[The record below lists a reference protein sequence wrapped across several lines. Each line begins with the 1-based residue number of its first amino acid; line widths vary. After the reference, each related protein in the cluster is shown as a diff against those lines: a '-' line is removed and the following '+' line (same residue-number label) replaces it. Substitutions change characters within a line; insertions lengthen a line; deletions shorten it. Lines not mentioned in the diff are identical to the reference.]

1 MLRGAAKGEG
11 KVKVFVTGGTGFI
24 GTHLIERLARDD
36 HELYCL
42 VRKTSDVRALV
53 KVGATLIIGD
63 VTDKASILEGMQG
76 CDWVANLA
84 NIYELWVPDGQV
96 YTDVNVHGT
105 RNVIECALE
114 AGVSKVVHV
123 STCVVYGK
131 PADCPYTE
139 ESPVGPV
146 RFSEYAQ
153 SKYDGD
159 LIAWEFYERKGLP
172 LVTIY
177 PGSVLGPGDTKA
189 TGRLIQKLI
198 QRRMPVRV
206 FPDSVLTWV
215 HVRDVVEAIVRAL
228 EKNDNIGEKYLLG
241 KYQLPLQEFGE
252 MICDIAGVPPPG
264 MRLPDFLVQM
274 NAALLTW
281 LASLTKK
288 PPMLGMSVDQ
298 IRSMKEGFRFDG
310 SKAERELGIVY
321 TPIRTALEEAIA
333 SYQENAT

>member
-1 MLRGAAKGEG
+1 M
-11 KVKVFVTGGTGFI
+11 KVFITGSTGFI

-42 VRKTSDVRALV
+42 VRKTSDVRVLE

-63 VTDKASILEGMQG
+63 VTDKASMLEGMQG
-76 CDWVANLA
+76 CDWIANLA
-84 NIYELWVPDGQV
+84 NIYELWVSDRQV

-105 RNVIECALE
+105 RNVMECALE

-123 STCVVYGK
+123 STNAVYGK
-131 PADCPYTE
+131 PADCPFSE

-159 LIAWEFYERKGLP
+159 LLAWELYEKKGLP
-172 LVTIY
+172 LVTIH
-177 PGSVLGPGDTKA
+177 PGCVLGPGDTKA
-189 TGRLIQKLI
+189 TGRYIQNLVH
-198 QRRMPVRV
+198 RRMPVRV

-228 EKNDNIGEKYLLG
+228 EKKDNIGEKYLLG

-252 MICDIAGVPPPG
+252 TVCDIAGVPLPG
-264 MRLPDFLVQM
+264 IRLPDFLVQM

-281 LASLTKK
+281 LAGLIKK

-298 IRSMKEGFRFDG
+298 IRSMKKGFRFDG
-310 SKAERELGIVY
+310 SKAERELGIAY

-333 SYQENAT
+333 LYQESAA